1 MLLIAAFTLLWI
13 ACSADDY
20 PDNSTYST
28 VSGIAA
34 YRSALTLDWLDKGS
48 QQRKFAH
55 AFGTDIPILAKDF
68 DVSECMDYKRPA
80 AGKIS
85 RLMLELLKNLESE
98 DGIIQELAQTLAR
111 IMLLMPTSKL
121 EEEPDLAALVQTPQL
136 MQGEPHDTLPRV
148 MAAVWMLAADPGI
161 TKDNGWCPIEQLTQY
176 VDLAT
181 PVEIAVRMRAVDPI
195 LARARFILEDFLQS
209 VAPMNIRRVP
219 TILMMS
225 TPRSVFSKKSP
236 LNATKSPAY
245 DRLIYPHLVSNAPP
259 IRMGFVSTAQ
269 APTVIGSDILRDED
283 QILFTTF
290 SPANVNKLS
299 IYTYCLA
306 LCFFKI

>member
-1 MLLIAAFTLLWI
+1 MLQIAAFALLWI
-13 ACSADDY
+13 ACSADNFY

-48 QQRKFAH
+48 QQRKFAY
-55 AFGTDIPILAKDF
+55 AFGTDNPTLAKDF
-68 DVSECMDYKRPA
+68 DVSECMDYTRPA

-98 DGIIQELAQTLAR
+98 DGVIHELALTLAR
-111 IMLLMPTSKL
+111 TMLLMPTSKL
-121 EEEPDLAALVQTPQL
+121 EVEPDLAALVQTPKL

-161 TKDNGWCPIEQLTQY
+161 TKDSGWCPIDRLTQY
-176 VDLAT
+176 LDSAT

-195 LARARFILEDFLQS
+195 LARARFILEDFLLS

-225 TPRSVFSKKSP
+225 TSRYGFSKKSP
-236 LNATKSPAY
+236 LNATKSPAH
-245 DRLIYPHLVSNAPP
+245 DRSVNPHLVSNTPP
-259 IRMGFVSTAQ
+259 IRRGFVSPAQ
-269 APTVIGSDILRDED
+269 AVTVIGNDILRDED

-290 SPANVNKLS
+290 SAANINKLC
-299 IYTYCLA
+299 IYTYCIA
-306 LCFFKI
+306 LCFL